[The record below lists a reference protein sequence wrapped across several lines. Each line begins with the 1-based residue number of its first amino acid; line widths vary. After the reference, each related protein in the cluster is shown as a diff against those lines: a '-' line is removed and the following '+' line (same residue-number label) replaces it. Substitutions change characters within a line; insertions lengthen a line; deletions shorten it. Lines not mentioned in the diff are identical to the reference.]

1 MVDLYIL
8 CTYNNFVLITF
19 DPDKDRINR
28 QKHGVSL
35 AHAADLD
42 WDTAMEEL
50 DDREDYGE
58 DRYRAFGAIENKL
71 YCVVYVD
78 RDDGRRIISLRKA
91 NAKEVRNYVE
101 ANK

>member
-1 MVDLYIL
+1 MR
-8 CTYNNFVLITF
+8 ITF

-28 QKHGVSL
+28 QKHAVSL
-35 AHAADLD
+35 AHAANLD

-58 DRYRAFGAIENKL
+58 DRYRAFGAIENTL
-71 YCVVYVD
+71 YCVVFVD
-78 RDDGRRIISLRKA
+78 REDERRIISLRKA

-101 ANK
+101 ANT